1 MSDLTCDGVTSFRP
15 AEAMVRASSMAEAK
29 DVLRAAGIKAKWTR
43 KASPS
48 EARALAEAE
57 ATFAWRINEQ
67 GEEVGWLFDTTVED
81 YLRR

>member
-1 MSDLTCDGVTSFRP
+1 MTSFRP
-15 AEAMVRASSMAEAK
+15 AEAMVRASSLAEAK
-29 DVLRAAGIKAKWTR
+29 GVLRAVGIKAKWAR

-48 EARALAEAE
+48 EARNLAEAQ

-67 GEEVGWLFDTTVED
+67 GEEAGWLFDTTVED